1 MAYHR
6 TRNLNTPFM
15 KSIFFYTTCALAL
28 GAFLFSCGGPAETR
42 HDTAVQAG
50 DTVKTTAKET
60 KAPEQ
65 LVLEESVA
73 FYKSITDGSFN
84 GAIDFLHPKAVE
96 ATPKSEWLKL
106 LEDTKARFGK
116 LLKTNV
122 IDSRKFDQV
131 NTIVG
136 KSDYYQIMFENT
148 YENGV
153 LYEMLSFVKEESAN
167 KPRLLSYTYNSDK
180 SKLAFES
187 F

>member
-1 MAYHR
+1 
-6 TRNLNTPFM
+6 M
-15 KSIFFYTTCALAL
+15 KSIFFYTTCSLAL
-28 GAFLFSCGGPAETR
+28 GVLLSSCGSPGEAK
-42 HDTAVQAG
+42 HDTATQTG
-50 DTVKTTAKET
+50 DTVKTAAKET
-60 KAPEQ
+60 KTGEQ
-65 LVLEESVA
+65 FVLEESVA

-131 NTIVG
+131 TTTVG
-136 KSDYYQIMFENT
+136 KADYYQIMFENT

-153 LYEMLSFVKEESAN
+153 LYEMLSFVKEESAA

-180 SKLAFES
+180 SKLS
-187 F
+187 FDSF